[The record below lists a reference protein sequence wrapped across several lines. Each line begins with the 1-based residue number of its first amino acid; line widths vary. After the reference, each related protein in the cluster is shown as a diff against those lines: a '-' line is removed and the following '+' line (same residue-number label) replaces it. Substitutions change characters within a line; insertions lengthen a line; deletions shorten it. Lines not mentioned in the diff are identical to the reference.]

1 MSEILFFSSINQ
13 CSNEDY
19 YDKSNHFRNK
29 IERENR
35 SKRILKNIHEII
47 NPVMFSC
54 AMWEFPS
61 MKRPEKDSRLRP
73 HVIFKNVKNSSS
85 GYKENA
91 GIFVASVNIK
101 TNKKK
106 NKTKNYCMCD
116 NATICKRISKKDSSN
131 ELIDNIRQN
140 SSNSHI
146 PVSDANSRPK
156 ISENEKY
163 TDGNS
168 NMS

>member
-1 MSEILFFSSINQ
+1 ME
-13 CSNEDY
+13 
-19 YDKSNHFRNK
+19 
-29 IERENR
+29 
-35 SKRILKNIHEII
+35 NIHEII

-73 HVIFKNVKNSSS
+73 HAIFKNVKKS
-85 GYKENA
+85 GPRYKEYA
-91 GIFVASVNIK
+91 VIFGAPVKIK
-101 TNKKK
+101 TNEKE
-106 NKTKNYCMCD
+106 NKTKKYCMCD
-116 NATICKRISKKDSSN
+116 DATISKRISKKDSSN
-131 ELIDNIRQN
+131 ELIDNIRQK

-163 TDGNS
+163 PDGNS